1 MQTSHPP
8 TTLSPFDE
16 PDWFGDLERT
26 EGRCRGY
33 LEELRWPEGICCP
46 KCDAHS
52 IGSIPSRG
60 RFYCRPCRHQF
71 SLTSGTV
78 FHRSHLPLWKWF
90 LAICVLLDS
99 EAGVPA
105 NQLVRL
111 LGGSYKTAWFVEH
124 RIRAALAEA
133 ARPPGVPPPVFG
145 DRARVYER
153 SVVGCYHQLGVKYL
167 PAYLA
172 ETSWRLQNRSNP
184 NAFRDTLLALL
195 RAEPVPYGELVQ
207 DGRSRSLAEA
217 KA

>member
-1 MQTSHPP
+1 MRTSDQPG
-8 TTLSPFDE
+8 LSPFDE
-16 PDWFGDLERT
+16 TDWLGDLERT
-26 EGRCRGY
+26 EVRCRGY

-60 RFYCRPCRHQF
+60 RFYCRPCGHQF

-90 LAICVLLDS
+90 LAICVLLESD
-99 EAGVPA
+99 AGVPA

-124 RIRAALAEA
+124 RIRAALADA
-133 ARPPGVPPPVFG
+133 TGPPTVLPVFD
-145 DRARVYER
+145 DRSRIYER

-167 PAYLA
+167 PAYLG
-172 ETSWRLQNRSNP
+172 ETSWRSQNRGNP

-195 RAEPVPYGELVQ
+195 RAEPVPYGELVH
-207 DGRSRSLAEA
+207 DSRSRSLAEA
-217 KA
+217 QA